1 MVILMLGTFK
11 NFHTNLVL
19 VRGPRFFW
27 YLKFYQADQ
36 ANARIS
42 YSLMRDGGFEI
53 GTDLQ
58 KTKLFISSG
67 RTLQN
72 CEAHT

>member
-27 YLKFYQADQ
+27 YLIPTLIPVSNGSMYQLMT
-36 ANARIS
+36 NTGSHIGMREES
-42 YSLMRDGGFEI
+42 YMYFLMSF
-53 GTDLQ
+53 TFL
-58 KTKLFISSG
+58 
-67 RTLQN
+67 
-72 CEAHT
+72 